1 MVTGVKRDGAGRGT
15 GAPDARA
22 VVILGS
28 TGSVGRST
36 LDVVRALRGRF
47 VVAGLSAF
55 RSAGELAS
63 QVAEFRPAVAV
74 LAGEVPAEEA
84 SSLAGACRAAGTRLL
99 AGPSGLLEAARLGQA
114 EMVVNALVGSAGIEP
129 TLAAIEAGKHL
140 ALANKESLVAAGGLI
155 VKAASRAGVRLMP
168 VDSEHSAIHQCV
180 RGEDAGRIRRIVLTA
195 SGGPL
200 VDVTGDRL
208 AGVSAEE
215 ALSHP
220 TWNMGRK
227 VTIDSATLVNK
238 GFEVIEAHWLF
249 GVEADRIEVL
259 VERKSVVH
267 SLVEFVDGSVSALL
281 SPPDMRLPIQYALTY
296 PERVATPFARLDLT
310 SMSSVVFERPDHD
323 RFPCLALAYQ
333 ALAKGGTTPA
343 VLSAADEVA
352 VAAFLDGRIG
362 FGDIHWMLSEVTARH
377 RPVAAES
384 LEAVL
389 EADRWA
395 RQAAEAM
402 VAARAT
408 EAGA

>member
-1 MVTGVKRDGAGRGT
+1 MVTDADRSEGGRAAG
-15 GAPDARA
+15 ARA
-22 VVILGS
+22 IVILGS
-28 TGSVGRST
+28 TGSIGLST
-36 LDVVRALRGRF
+36 LDVVRALPERF
-47 VVAGLSAF
+47 VVAGLSANT
-55 RSAGELAS
+55 RAGELAS
-63 QVAEFRPAVAV
+63 QVAEFRPAVAA
-74 LAGEVPAEEA
+74 LAGKASPEEA
-84 SSLAGACRAAGTRLL
+84 SSLAGACGAAGTRLL
-99 AGPSGLLEAARLGQA
+99 TGPAGLLEIAALGQA
-114 EMVVNALVGSAGIEP
+114 EMVVNALVGSVGIEP
-129 TLAAIEAGKHL
+129 TLAAIQAGKHV

-155 VKAASRAGVRLMP
+155 VAAASRAGVRLMP

-180 RGEDAGRIRRIVLTA
+180 RGESARGIRRIVLTA

-200 VDVTGDRL
+200 VDVVGDRL
-208 AGVSAEE
+208 AGVSPRE

-227 VTIDSATLVNK
+227 VTVDSATLLNK
-238 GFEVIEAHWLF
+238 GFEMIEAHWLF

-296 PERVATPFARLDLT
+296 PERVATPFARLDLA
-310 SMSSVVFERPDHD
+310 SAGSLAFERPDRE
-323 RFPCLALAYQ
+323 RFPCLELAYG

-343 VLSAADEVA
+343 ALSAADEVA
-352 VAAFLDGRIG
+352 VAAFLDGMIG
-362 FGDIHWMLSEVTARH
+362 FGDIHWVLSEVTAKH
-377 RPVAAES
+377 RPAEADG

-395 RQAAEAM
+395 RRAAEAM